1 MTTLIVTLTPP
12 GQPDPD
18 MAYCQVSNA
27 QTISSYG
34 SASLGL
40 LPRADD
46 VVLLLPSIAVSW
58 HRVGL
63 PKLARSLSAPKLRAM
78 LEALAEEV
86 VLDDTAGLHIALYRP
101 KAGLDPQAAWL
112 AVCDK
117 AWLAGQLQFFQ
128 GAGYKVS
135 RIVPQAYPLPTV
147 AASADVAGSGASPAA
162 RLHASGSP
170 DMAMVTMTD
179 SEGVLTV
186 PLAQAKL
193 LWPQLR
199 TDDTFAVSAEPAVA
213 AATEAALNIK
223 VTVVQT
229 AQVALQAMLDA
240 RNDGVDLAQGSMA
253 LTGSDRWLQKVGATL
268 RLWLAAPEW
277 RTARVGALV
286 LALVHLVGLN
296 AWAWKERSSL
306 AAKRSQTTQILTQA
320 FPQVKVVVDAP
331 VQMQREMNAL
341 RQASGSLAGRD
352 FESLYARF
360 FALTTGLAAP
370 AAIEF
375 SAGEVSLKGHGMST
389 SQLAELAPKLR
400 IAGLSA
406 RSEADKIIIAELTA
420 QPPASTPA
428 QPPASGAK
436 P

>member
-1 MTTLIVTLTPP
+1 MTTLIVTLNTP
-12 GQPDPD
+12 GQPDLD
-18 MAYCQVSNA
+18 MVYCQVSNA

-46 VVLLLPSIAVSW
+46 VVLLLPSAAVSW
-58 HRVGL
+58 HSVGL

-78 LEALAEEV
+78 LEALAEDV
-86 VLDDTAGLHIALYRP
+86 VLDDPAGLHIALYRP
-101 KAGLDPQAAWL
+101 KAGINPQAAWL

-117 AWLAGQLQFFQ
+117 AWLTEQLQFFQ

-135 RIVPQAYPLPTV
+135 RIVPQAYPLHAV
-147 AASADVAGSGASPAA
+147 AASVDGPANGASPAA

-179 SEGVLTV
+179 SAGVLTI

-199 TDDTFAVSAEPAVA
+199 ADDTFAVSAEPAVA
-213 AATEAALNIK
+213 AATEAALDIK

-229 AQVALQAMLDA
+229 AQVALQSMLDA
-240 RNDGVDLAQGSMA
+240 RNDGVDLAQGNLA

-286 LALVHLVGLN
+286 LAVVHLVGLN

-306 AAKRSQTTQILTQA
+306 AAKRSQSTQILTQA
-320 FPQVKVVVDAP
+320 FPNVKVVVDAP

-360 FALTTGLAAP
+360 FALTTGAAAP

-375 SAGEVSLKGHGMST
+375 SGGEVSLKGHGISA

-400 IAGLSA
+400 SAGLSA

-420 QPPASTPA
+420 QPQASTPT
-428 QPPASGAK
+428 QPAAAGAK